1 MEFGAWSLGNGHEWE
16 FMANASRAG
25 SDLGQI
31 QSSGCVQGTQYVI
44 MTSLHT
50 KNKQQESRIAG
61 KRWKIA
67 IKTWLYFDFFPAKF
81 GRLESSHNCQLSWQI
96 ETWAIWYAP
105 FIWYTPLY
113 TFFLYFL
120 RWHAIPA
127 GCLCLWGR
135 IYALITH
142 YCGSVAHCL
151 LICGHGQVRLAA
163 CGHLLIAKPI
173 HFASS
178 WAVLFSLR
186 PPSEWGAKKEKKINQ
201 TPARTFAFYGWN

>member
-1 MEFGAWSLGNGHEWE
+1 VTGWELSLEYGVWSLGNGHEWE

-105 FIWYTPLY
+105 FIWCTPLY
-113 TFFLYFL
+113 TFFLFSEVARNPCGLSLSLGQDLCTNNALLWLSGSLFIDLWAWSGAVSRL
-120 RWHAIPA
+120 RPFINCKTHS
-127 GCLCLWGR
+127 LCLQLSGF
-135 IYALITH
+135 I
-142 YCGSVAHCL
+142 
-151 LICGHGQVRLAA
+151 
-163 CGHLLIAKPI
+163 
-173 HFASS
+173 
-178 WAVLFSLR
+178 
-186 PPSEWGAKKEKKINQ
+186 
-201 TPARTFAFYGWN
+201 